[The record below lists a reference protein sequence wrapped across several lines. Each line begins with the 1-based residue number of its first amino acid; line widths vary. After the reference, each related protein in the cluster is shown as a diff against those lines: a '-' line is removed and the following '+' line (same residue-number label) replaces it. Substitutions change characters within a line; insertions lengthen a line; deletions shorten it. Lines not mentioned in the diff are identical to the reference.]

1 MRDAKPEELKATS
14 EAREVDE
21 STKES
26 LVSKGKSKLRSVAT
40 AGAIGLASFG
50 APSARASTTFTFTA
64 GTKTW
69 KFTEVVTT
77 SGSTPVINEGSLTTT
92 GADYGDAFD
101 GALIMSVDNTNFQY
115 DAQAVVTAN
124 SVTGTDTLS
133 GLDTQME
140 YYFFGNRP
148 LVRAFY
154 QFTNNTASTITA
166 TATFEGDYGSD
177 DDTVMEVTSD
187 GDAIPEDT
195 DKWYISS
202 DDDTG
207 GGPGDPVLTLTRYG
221 GAATET
227 GTDIESPADGNEY
240 YEIDYNLSV
249 APGETVSLLFFQE
262 MSASVAAAQT
272 GAADFDSL
280 STLSSASLLT
290 GISAGQQAT
299 ILNYK
304 NGASGI
310 PLIKGNALISL
321 AAALGLFGAAG
332 LSRRRKPKSRVA

>member
-1 MRDAKPEELKATS
+1 MSNTKLEEYKATS
-14 EAREVDE
+14 ETAEVDE

-26 LVSKGKSKLRSVAT
+26 LVSKGKSKLRSVAA

-69 KFTEVVTT
+69 FFTGIAT
-77 SGSTPVINEGSLTTT
+77 SSGDTPNISEGSLTTP
-92 GADYGDAFD
+92 GDSYGDAFD
-101 GALIMSVDNTNFQY
+101 GALYIKVDGTDFQY
-115 DAQAVVTAN
+115 DAPAVVTAN

-133 GLDTQME
+133 GLDTQMQ

-177 DDTVMEVTSD
+177 DSTVMEATSD

-202 DDDTG
+202 DDGD
-207 GGPGDPVLTLTRYG
+207 GDPVLTLTRYG

-227 GTDIESPADGNEY
+227 GTDIQSPAAGNDE

-332 LSRRRKPKSRVA
+332 LSRRRKPKKA